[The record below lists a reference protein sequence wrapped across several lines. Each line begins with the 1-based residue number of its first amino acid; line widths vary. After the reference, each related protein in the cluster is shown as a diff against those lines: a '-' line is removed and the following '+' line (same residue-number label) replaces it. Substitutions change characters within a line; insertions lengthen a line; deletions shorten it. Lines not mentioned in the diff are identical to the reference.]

1 MTAAAQPAGP
11 KPRLTQRG
19 RRIAIAVVAAVV
31 LVLMAVSTK
40 YVGAGATVPGA
51 PQQFDAATYGAKQF
65 PVQQKAI
72 AAAAVEAS
80 TLATELGS
88 GDVASVGKKYGT
100 PVNSGASYELPV
112 KLTGVVGE
120 VPAAGYT
127 PVKVDGLPSGTQVNV
142 QLGPAINGTDLRDF
156 GGKSQLG
163 DFENQ
168 IQYQDAATAINDQ
181 MKKDVLAKAGTASAL
196 TGKTVT
202 VTGVFQVVNPKL
214 WNITP
219 SALQV
224 QS

>member
-1 MTAAAQPAGP
+1 MTAVTERRQGLSA
-11 KPRLTQRG
+11 RG
-19 RRIAIAVVAAVV
+19 RRLIVAAITIVV

-40 YVGAGATVPGA
+40 YVGAGATIPGA

-65 PVQQKAI
+65 PIQQKAI
-72 AAAAVEAS
+72 AAKAVDAS
-80 TLATELGS
+80 TLANELNGS
-88 GDVASVGKKYGT
+88 DAATVGKKYGT
-100 PVNSGASYELPV
+100 PVNSGASYIVPV
-112 KLTGVVGE
+112 KFTGVVGK

-127 PVKVDGLPSGTQVNV
+127 PITVSGLPTGTQINV

-156 GGKSQLG
+156 GGKTQLG

-181 MKKDVLAKAGTASAL
+181 LKKDVLGKAGSASSL
-196 TGKTVT
+196 QGKTVS
-202 VTGVFQVVNPKL
+202 VTGVFQVLNPKI
-214 WNITP
+214 WNVTP